1 MRKKI
6 LEKKLARL
14 NATKQSLNTRCQAS
28 SDVNE
33 VRELT
38 EQLED
43 INAEIEETQAEIDAI
58 NAEDAERSA
67 QAEMEARETEELKI
81 GQYIVRFTSVLTT
94 RFDTKA
100 FKEKMGEDIYKAF
113 TKEVQSRRFSIA

>member
-1 MRKKI
+1 MAKNE
-6 LEKKLARL
+6 LLAR
-14 NATKQSLNTRCQAS
+14 
-28 SDVNE
+28 
-33 VRELT
+33 
-38 EQLED
+38 
-43 INAEIEETQAEIDAI
+43 IEELNEYEAMIEELKAEADAI
-58 NAEDAERSA
+58 KDSIKR
-67 QAEMEARETEELKI
+67 EMEARETEELKI